1 MSTYAFVATASNE
14 RYRAEAANLI
24 LSSKAFGDY
33 TWYLVSDKPLGVGE
47 RFIQM
52 PPDEQA
58 QCASKGDGKFL
69 LKYSSIEQ
77 AFAAEPNGPTYMIHI
92 DSDCV
97 FHGPPPIRRILDEN
111 RLAFALLEG
120 NLDAPENAGRKWF
133 WTGEER
139 ARWLGHLKRRHAGVF
154 YNLNGGFLGIRR
166 DCFSEFMALVDR
178 AIAASVKVGLRPC
191 SWRSEEPYTSY
202 AIHQMNGNLDGLLI
216 DRNLD
221 IFFYTGWYPQR
232 PPDFENW
239 GTGKLIPAPANL
251 GIVHVFNKH
260 NLLAADGRAKMAA
273 LGKPHV

>member
-24 LSSKAFGDY
+24 LSSKACGDY
-33 TWYLVSDKPLGVGE
+33 VWYLVSDKPLGIGE
-47 RFIQM
+47 HFIQM
-52 PPDEQA
+52 PPCHQERWA
-58 QCASKGDGKFL
+58 KSPSRFL
-69 LKYSSIEQ
+69 LRYESLRM
-77 AFAAEPNGPTYMIHI
+77 ALAAGAETYMIHI

-166 DCFSEFMALVDR
+166 DGLDDFGIHVDR
-178 AIAASVKVGLRPC
+178 AIAASVRADLMP
-191 SWRSEEPYTSY
+191 SRSEEPYTSY
-202 AIHQMNGNLDGLLI
+202 AIHQMNEDLSGLMI

-221 IFFYTGWYPQR
+221 IFLYTGNYPER
-232 PPDFENW
+232 PAAFENW
-239 GTGKLIPAPANL
+239 GTGKMMLCPVGL

>member
-24 LSSKAFGDY
+24 LSSKAWGDY
-33 TWYLVSDKPLGVGE
+33 TWYLVADKPLGIGE

-52 PPDEQA
+52 PPNEQA
-58 QCASKGDGKFL
+58 QWASKGDGKFL
-69 LKYSSIEQ
+69 LRYSSIEQ
-77 AFAAEPNGPTYMIHI
+77 AFAAEPNGPTYVIHI
-92 DSDCV
+92 DADCV
-97 FHGPPPIRRILDEN
+97 FRGSPAISRLILQN
-111 RLAFALLEG
+111 RPAFALLEG
-120 NLDAPENAGRKWF
+120 NMLHDGRAWF
-133 WTGEER
+133 WTTQER
-139 ARWLGHLKRRHAGVF
+139 TRWLEKLPRIHADVF

-202 AIHQMNGNLDGLLI
+202 AIHQMNEDLSGLMI

-221 IFFYTGWYPQR
+221 VFLYTGNYPER
-232 PPDFENW
+232 PAAFENW
-239 GTGKLIPAPANL
+239 GTGKMMLCPVGL

-260 NLLAADGRAKMAA
+260 DLLAADGRAKMAA